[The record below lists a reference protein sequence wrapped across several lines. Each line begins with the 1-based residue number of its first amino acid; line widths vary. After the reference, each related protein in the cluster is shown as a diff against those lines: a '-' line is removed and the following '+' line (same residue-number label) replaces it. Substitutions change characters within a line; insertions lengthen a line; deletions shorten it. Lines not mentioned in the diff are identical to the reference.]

1 MVINKTHLLVILL
14 ISLLISYSIS
24 YAQTKTGLA
33 FIVESNPLQSREKRN
48 DVRMNFPETSEMKL
62 FSMGLIRFYQ
72 LFISS
77 QDIPVCNFTP
87 SCSQFGMKA
96 IKKYGFF
103 HGVLLTSDRLQRC
116 HGLTIRYSPQYYPFD
131 EKTGKLF
138 DPVENYSK
146 EVLYK

>member
-48 DVRMNFPETSEMKL
+48 DVRMNFAQTSEMKL
-62 FSMGLIRFYQ
+62 LATGLIRFYQ

-77 QDIPVCNFTP
+77 QDMPVCNFTP

-96 IKKYGFF
+96 IEKYGFF
-103 HGVLLTSDRLQRC
+103 RGVLLTSDRLQRC
-116 HGLTIRYSPQYYPFD
+116 HSMTLRNSHQFYSFD
-131 EKTGKLF
+131 ETTGRLF

-146 EVLYK
+146 EVLCR

>member
-1 MVINKTHLLVILL
+1 VIVL
-14 ISLLISYSIS
+14 ISLFISYSNS
-24 YAQTKTGLA
+24 YAQTRTGLA

-48 DVRMNFPETSEMKL
+48 DVRMNFAETSEIKL
-62 FSMGLIRFYQ
+62 LGMGLIRFYQ

-77 QDIPVCNFTP
+77 QDMPVCNFTP

-96 IKKYGFF
+96 IEKYGFF
-103 HGVLLTSDRLQRC
+103 RGVLLTSDRLQRC
-116 HGLTIRYSPQYYPFD
+116 HSMTLRNSHLFYSFD
-131 EKTGKLF
+131 ETTGRLF